1 MIGGKKRIGLG
12 VGLLLVVALVNRAWF
27 IGQMPLSVDELFS
40 LEHFIRPGVLVAL
53 TDYSS
58 PNNHVLNSLLSAM
71 ALHMPVSESFAIRIT
86 ALVASLASALV
97 MFRMVLEI
105 QSARFAFFS
114 AGIWMASLGALYYG
128 SVSRGHALVAL
139 FALAAYYALRK
150 LLSGAPG
157 NVKWSALF
165 IVSSALGFFAV
176 PTFLLPFL
184 GLMLTMLVHWLMKRD
199 RMIMTINLINTAL
212 SIAAA
217 LLLYVPILN
226 NNRITALTDNWLI
239 RDHDLGNFTLARV
252 YAHTQE
258 TLTYLDPLVVA
269 LFIPLAAIAIWLQ
282 KEWKG
287 GFMSQALLMLA
298 VSLAYVAFSGTIPP
312 SRTLIF
318 LAPFIIM
325 AVSEGLFNG
334 YHQVSQRYR
343 KGMMVLIALLPI
355 LVFVNSNKA
364 MYRSWDTIGTVET
377 EQDAP
382 LDVDVFI
389 LPNNPIQAPIDA
401 Q

>member
-1 MIGGKKRIGLG
+1 VIGGKKRIGLG
-12 VGLLLVVALVNRAWF
+12 LGLLLAVAFANRAWF
-27 IGQMPLSVDELFS
+27 MAQMPLSADELFS
-40 LEHFIRPGVLVAL
+40 LEHFIRPGLKVAL

-58 PNNHVLNSLLSAM
+58 PNNHVLNSLLSAL
-71 ALHMPVSESFAIRIT
+71 ALLFPVSESIAIRIT

-97 MFRMVLEI
+97 MFRMVLGF

-114 AGIWMASLGALYYG
+114 AGVWMASLGALYYG
-128 SVSRGHALVAL
+128 SVSRGHALVAF
-139 FALAAYYALRK
+139 FALTAYYALRK
-150 LLSGAPG
+150 LLSGTPAQ
-157 NVKWSALF
+157 VKWSAVF
-165 IVSSALGFFAV
+165 VVSSALGFLAV

-184 GLMLTMLVHWLMKRD
+184 GLMLTMLVHWLMRKD
-199 RMIMTINLINTAL
+199 MVLMKINLINTAL

-217 LLLYVPILN
+217 LLLYIPVLRN
-226 NNRITALTDNWLI
+226 NQITALTDNWLI
-239 RDHDLGNFTLARV
+239 RDHDLANFSLARI

-258 TLTYLDPLVVA
+258 TLTYFDPLVVA

-298 VSLAYVAFSGTIPP
+298 VSLAYVAFSGIIPP
-312 SRTLIF
+312 SRTLVF
-318 LAPFIIM
+318 MAPFIIM

-355 LVFVNSNKA
+355 LVLVNSNKA
-364 MYRSWDTIGTVET
+364 MYRSSGIDSRASALQEVPEVE
-377 EQDAP
+377 AMP
-382 LDVDVFI
+382 LQ
-389 LPNNPIQAPIDA
+389 NNPIQTPIDA